1 MYAVATTKRRFIAGL
16 IGLAYAAVTLV
27 IGVEHH
33 HEHVKAGSD
42 DHCAACVWQIS
53 GATDAPVVIT
63 PIVVPHASVTVAL
76 PVVSSY
82 FHDSYAFSDSR
93 APPAAA

>member
-1 MYAVATTKRRFIAGL
+1 MATTKRRFIASL

-53 GATDAPVVIT
+53 GATDAPVATAPVVI
-63 PIVVPHASVTVAL
+63 PHVSVTVVL

-93 APPAAA
+93 APPVTPA